1 MKLIIT
7 EKPAV
12 ACDIGKVLKVNTRKD
27 GYLEGN
33 NYVITWCVGHLIQL
47 AYPGAYDEK
56 YNKWTIE
63 DLPIIPE
70 KFITEVNKSTSKQ
83 YYTIK
88 KLMFRDDI
96 DEIICA
102 TDSAREGELI
112 FRYVYNEAKCN
123 KPVKRL
129 WISSQTERAIKEGFE
144 NLKPSKNYD
153 NLYKSALCRAKAD
166 WLVGLNLTRL
176 YTVKNKIKLTIGRC
190 QTATL
195 NMIVS
200 RHNEVLNFV
209 STKCYQIEGE
219 FDNNLTGVF
228 YKNGQDC
235 KFKDK
240 NIIQNYMN
248 SISNNGKITKLEKKS
263 KTKNRPRLYNLN
275 ELQKEANKKYGFT
288 AKETLEIAQALY
300 EKHKITT
307 YPRTNSRYLNSVME
321 DKIKGYLLDIVEN
334 EKLDYNKHIN
344 ELIENLC
351 IDENVIDD
359 EKIEDHHAL
368 IVTENIKNYDIDKLN
383 EKEKIILNMIIIR
396 MILAVSQKQRFD
408 ETTIEIQPDNS
419 NDIFKINGKNI
430 TFEGWKKTER
440 ELLGACEE
448 EKEISEFK
456 FDKQLGDKLEI
467 TNKFIKEINTTPP
480 KLYTEGSI
488 LEVMEN
494 VSRLSKD
501 KAIKDGLAKGIG
513 TSATRADILENL
525 IKVGYVKREKKNLIP
540 TELGI
545 KLINAVPH
553 EIKSIELTANWE
565 NELKEI
571 ELGHLKEDTFIKE
584 ISEFVKKI
592 IEYENK
598 NLISIEVKKEEKEVI
613 GICPKCGKNIYESKR
628 NFYCEGFKDNPKC
641 NFSLWK
647 EDKFFTSRGKKI
659 TKSIAKNLIS
669 NGQAKVKFKK
679 KDKSGEY
686 EATVKIKENGSYIN
700 FELEYKN

>member
-344 ELIENLC
+344 ELIDNLC

-456 FDKQLGDKLEI
+456 FDKQLGDKVEI

-598 NLISIEVKKEEKEVI
+598 NLINIEVKKEEKEVI

-686 EATVKIKENGSYIN
+686 EAIVKIKENGSYIN

>member
-1 MKLIIT
+1 
-7 EKPAV
+7 
-12 ACDIGKVLKVNTRKD
+12 
-27 GYLEGN
+27 
-33 NYVITWCVGHLIQL
+33 
-47 AYPGAYDEK
+47 
-56 YNKWTIE
+56 
-63 DLPIIPE
+63 
-70 KFITEVNKSTSKQ
+70 
-83 YYTIK
+83 
-88 KLMFRDDI
+88 
-96 DEIICA
+96 
-102 TDSAREGELI
+102 
-112 FRYVYNEAKCN
+112 
-123 KPVKRL
+123 
-129 WISSQTERAIKEGFE
+129 
-144 NLKPSKNYD
+144 
-153 NLYKSALCRAKAD
+153 
-166 WLVGLNLTRL
+166 
-176 YTVKNKIKLTIGRC
+176 
-190 QTATL
+190 
-195 NMIVS
+195 MIVS

-288 AKETLEIAQALY
+288 AKETLEIAQVLY

-344 ELIENLC
+344 ELIDNLC

-359 EKIEDHHAL
+359 EKVEDHHAL

-456 FDKQLGDKLEI
+456 FDKQLGDKVEI

-584 ISEFVKKI
+584 ISEFSKK
-592 IEYENK
+592 N
-598 NLISIEVKKEEKEVI
+598 NRV
-613 GICPKCGKNIYESKR
+613 
-628 NFYCEGFKDNPKC
+628 
-641 NFSLWK
+641 
-647 EDKFFTSRGKKI
+647 
-659 TKSIAKNLIS
+659 
-669 NGQAKVKFKK
+669 
-679 KDKSGEY
+679 
-686 EATVKIKENGSYIN
+686 
-700 FELEYKN
+700 

>member
-248 SISNNGKITKLEKKS
+248 SISNNGNITKLEKKS

-344 ELIENLC
+344 EIIENLC

-448 EKEISEFK
+448 EKEVSEFK
-456 FDKQLGDKLEI
+456 FDKQLGDKVEI

-571 ELGHLKEDTFIKE
+571 ELGHLKEDIFIKE

-686 EATVKIKENGSYIN
+686 EAIVKIKENGSYIN

>member
-456 FDKQLGDKLEI
+456 FDKQLGDKVEI

-686 EATVKIKENGSYIN
+686 EAIVKIKENGSYIN

>member
-275 ELQKEANKKYGFT
+275 ELQKEANKKYSFT

-396 MILAVSQKQRFD
+396 MILVVSQKQRFD

-456 FDKQLGDKLEI
+456 FDKQLGDKVEI

-686 EATVKIKENGSYIN
+686 EAIVKIKENGSYIN

>member
-228 YKNGQDC
+228 YKNGQDY

-686 EATVKIKENGSYIN
+686 EAIVKIKENGSYIN

>member
-321 DKIKGYLLDIVEN
+321 DKIKDYLLDIVEN

-686 EATVKIKENGSYIN
+686 EAIVKIKENGSYIN

>member
-686 EATVKIKENGSYIN
+686 EAIVKIKENGSYIN

>member
-456 FDKQLGDKLEI
+456 FDKQLGDKVEI

-647 EDKFFTSRGKKI
+647 EDKFFTSRGKK
-659 TKSIAKNLIS
+659 
-669 NGQAKVKFKK
+669 
-679 KDKSGEY
+679 
-686 EATVKIKENGSYIN
+686 
-700 FELEYKN
+700 

>member
-440 ELLGACEE
+440 ELLGACEK

-686 EATVKIKENGSYIN
+686 EAIVKIKENGSYIN

>member
-209 STKCYQIEGE
+209 STKCYQIEGK

-248 SISNNGKITKLEKKS
+248 SISNNGKITKLERKS

-344 ELIENLC
+344 EIIENLC

-456 FDKQLGDKLEI
+456 FDKQLGDKVEI
-467 TNKFIKEINTTPP
+467 TNKIIKEINTTPP

-501 KAIKDGLAKGIG
+501 KVIKDGLAKGIG

-571 ELGHLKEDTFIKE
+571 ELGHIKEDTFIKE

-613 GICPKCGKNIYESKR
+613 GICPKCGKNVYESKI

-647 EDKFFTSRGKKI
+647 EDKFFISRGKKI
-659 TKSIAKNLIS
+659 TKSIAKNLIN

-686 EATVKIKENGSYIN
+686 EAIVKIKENGSYIN

>member
-344 ELIENLC
+344 ELIDNLC

-456 FDKQLGDKLEI
+456 FDKQLGDKVEI

-686 EATVKIKENGSYIN
+686 EAIVKIKENGSYIN

>member
-96 DEIICA
+96 DEIICT

-344 ELIENLC
+344 ELIDNLC

-456 FDKQLGDKLEI
+456 FDKQLGDKVEI

-686 EATVKIKENGSYIN
+686 EAIVKIKENGSYIN

>member
-288 AKETLEIAQALY
+288 AKETLEIAQVLY

-321 DKIKGYLLDIVEN
+321 DKIKGYLLI
-334 EKLDYNKHIN
+334 
-344 ELIENLC
+344 
-351 IDENVIDD
+351 
-359 EKIEDHHAL
+359 
-368 IVTENIKNYDIDKLN
+368 
-383 EKEKIILNMIIIR
+383 
-396 MILAVSQKQRFD
+396 
-408 ETTIEIQPDNS
+408 
-419 NDIFKINGKNI
+419 
-430 TFEGWKKTER
+430 
-440 ELLGACEE
+440 
-448 EKEISEFK
+448 
-456 FDKQLGDKLEI
+456 
-467 TNKFIKEINTTPP
+467 
-480 KLYTEGSI
+480 
-488 LEVMEN
+488 
-494 VSRLSKD
+494 
-501 KAIKDGLAKGIG
+501 
-513 TSATRADILENL
+513 
-525 IKVGYVKREKKNLIP
+525 
-540 TELGI
+540 
-545 KLINAVPH
+545 
-553 EIKSIELTANWE
+553 
-565 NELKEI
+565 
-571 ELGHLKEDTFIKE
+571 
-584 ISEFVKKI
+584 
-592 IEYENK
+592 
-598 NLISIEVKKEEKEVI
+598 
-613 GICPKCGKNIYESKR
+613 
-628 NFYCEGFKDNPKC
+628 
-641 NFSLWK
+641 
-647 EDKFFTSRGKKI
+647 
-659 TKSIAKNLIS
+659 
-669 NGQAKVKFKK
+669 
-679 KDKSGEY
+679 
-686 EATVKIKENGSYIN
+686 
-700 FELEYKN
+700 

>member
-209 STKCYQIEGE
+209 STKCYQIEGK

-248 SISNNGKITKLEKKS
+248 SISNNGKITKLERKS

-344 ELIENLC
+344 EIIENLC

-456 FDKQLGDKLEI
+456 FDKQLGDKVEI
-467 TNKFIKEINTTPP
+467 TNKIIKEINTTQP

-501 KAIKDGLAKGIG
+501 KVIKDGLAKGIG

-571 ELGHLKEDTFIKE
+571 ELGHIKEDTFIKE

-613 GICPKCGKNIYESKR
+613 GICPKCGKNVYESKI

-647 EDKFFTSRGKKI
+647 EDKFFISRGKKI
-659 TKSIAKNLIS
+659 TKSIAKNLIN

-686 EATVKIKENGSYIN
+686 EAIVKIKENGSYIN

>member
-88 KLMFRDDI
+88 KLMFRDDV

-334 EKLDYNKHIN
+334 EKLDYKKHIN
-344 ELIENLC
+344 EIIENLC

-456 FDKQLGDKLEI
+456 FDKQLGDKVEI
-467 TNKFIKEINTTPP
+467 INKFIKEINTTPP

-686 EATVKIKENGSYIN
+686 EAIVKIKENGSYIN

>member
-209 STKCYQIEGE
+209 STKCYQIEGK

-686 EATVKIKENGSYIN
+686 EAIVKIKENGSYIN

>member
-344 ELIENLC
+344 ELIDNLC

-368 IVTENIKNYDIDKLN
+368 IVTENIKNYDVDKLN

-456 FDKQLGDKLEI
+456 FDKQLGDKVEI

-686 EATVKIKENGSYIN
+686 EAIVKIKENGSYIN